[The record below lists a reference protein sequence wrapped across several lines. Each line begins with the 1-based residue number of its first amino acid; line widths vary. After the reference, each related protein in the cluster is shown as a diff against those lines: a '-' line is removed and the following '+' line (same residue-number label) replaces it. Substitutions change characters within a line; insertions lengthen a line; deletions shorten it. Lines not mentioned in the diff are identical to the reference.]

1 MQNNDHNKKKRSSEI
16 LSVSPV
22 PEEERAHFLLYS
34 EQSKNTPQ
42 KNSKNVIKV
51 KHDGQIC
58 IQQATKRTN
67 GTPASILLLLPALPA
82 VMGGASGCR

>member
-1 MQNNDHNKKKRSSEI
+1 MQNNDHDKKKRSSEI
-16 LSVSPV
+16 LSFSPV
-22 PEEERAHFLLYS
+22 PEEDRAHFFLYS

-42 KNSKNVIKV
+42 KNHKNVIKV

-58 IQQATKRTN
+58 IQETTKRTN
-67 GTPASILLLLPALPA
+67 DTPASILLLPALPA